1 MAATG
6 QPLANNPFVKLIQ
19 RTLSSVLI
27 LFSSL
32 GAHGHLFPLLPLARA
47 AVRAGHRVKFATT
60 GGFHDVLAGI
70 GVEPVVAGAGMR
82 DFAGEL
88 LPPGKTPRDLSG
100 PEGAPIIARLFG
112 DLLARSFATGVAGLI
127 DQERPD
133 LVVQELANPG
143 AGIAARAAGV
153 PVLCHG
159 FGRMSS
165 GSEMPK
171 LMVGHLRGV
180 AAEHGVD
187 LGEVDLGGGDDS
199 VFLLGNPY
207 LDICPPSLRDPSF
220 TIPDTIPLRPVPFAA
235 PGELPAIATAPRD
248 EPLVYLTLGTAFG
261 HAEVFRAA
269 IDGLASL
276 DAHVLVAA
284 GPAVETAALGEVP
297 DNVSLHAWVP
307 QADLLPHVDLVVHHG
322 GSGTTM
328 GALGA
333 GVPQLV
339 LPQGAD
345 QFTNAEAVVAA
356 GLGGRLIGDEVAAE
370 AVASAARGLLGSEE
384 VAVAAKAV
392 AAEIAAMPSP
402 DEVAARLPELV

>member
-1 MAATG
+1 M
-6 QPLANNPFVKLIQ
+6 
-19 RTLSSVLI
+19 LI

-32 GAHGHLFPLLPLARA
+32 GAHGHLFPLLPLAEA

-60 GGFHDVLAGI
+60 GGFHDVLSGI
-70 GVEPVVAGAGMR
+70 GVEPVITGAGMR
-82 DFAGEL
+82 DVASDL
-88 LPPGKTPRDLSG
+88 LPPGRSPRDMG
-100 PEGAPIIARLFG
+100 DAEGTAIIARLFG
-112 DLLARSFATGVAGLI
+112 DLLARAFATGVAGI
-127 DQERPD
+127 IERERPD

-159 FGRMSS
+159 FGRMTT

-171 LMVGHLRGV
+171 QMIGHLRGV

-220 TIPDTIPLRPVPFAA
+220 TIPRTIPLRPVPFAT

-248 EPLVYLTLGTAFG
+248 KPLVYLTLGTAFG
-261 HAEVFRAA
+261 HPEVFRAA

-284 GPAVETAALGEVP
+284 GPTVAAAEIGEVP

-345 QFTNAEAVVAA
+345 QFTNAEAVASA
-356 GLGGRLIGDEVAAE
+356 GLGERLLGDAVVAE
-370 AVASAARGLLGSEE
+370 AVASAARGLLASEE

-402 DEVAARLPELV
+402 DEVAARLPELI